1 MARLLRR
8 ADICPTG
15 KSFYLSEMM
24 IWVLSISRA
33 KNIQLPFFGKL

>member
-15 KSFYLSEMM
+15 KSFLVFRSGDLVM
-24 IWVLSISRA
+24 STAQA
-33 KNIQLPFFGKL
+33 KNITLPFFGKL